1 MNYNI
6 EANHPTLKNFSET
19 VLDVD
24 AEIIISWLVSLSYEI
39 LQVIPSYK
47 AVSFSA
53 KIAKLI

>member
-24 AEIIISWLVSLSYEI
+24 AEIIIS
-39 LQVIPSYK
+39 
-47 AVSFSA
+47 
-53 KIAKLI
+53 